1 MKVILLS
8 KNYYEILGVFKNATE
23 QEIKKAYRNL
33 AKKYHPDVNPNN
45 EESEANFKE
54 ISEAY
59 DVLSNPSK
67 RKQYDLGQLN
77 EEHFSQDFSD
87 ANMFFNSIF
96 GKEMMQFKNELNDYI
111 RFLNEMEPKFNE
123 YHYSLKNEIKA
134 ASNLTWFILIVE
146 SFSEKKN
153 RIFREL
159 NNLKANAKAYD
170 DFEKFIKE
178 KEPVFLSYGSNL
190 NAFKPYIKKSFRG
203 VKTVK
208 FYFDLTC
215 QIEEKLKDFKA
226 FDDFVDFFEEM
237 ESKFLKYGF
246 DLQEYKSYVDP
257 SLKGKKRAID
267 YSILKSKINMKFEDL
282 PMIRNNFND
291 YLRSLEKLKLKADS
305 YTKEFVDEKY
315 ENLDQIKK
323 MSSLQIS
330 FEVVNLK
337 MNLENFKRRAKAFDD
352 FNLFLKEADQEL
364 NLYNMHLN
372 LNLFSIYLDPKNRVA
387 FEPIDYIHKKESIEN
402 ILFECRQ
409 KKEEL
414 IIKNRIALEEHGLDL
429 EEFLRVRKIEE
440 KNLSIRM
447 LEKISEMV
455 NFISKIKAYL
465 LVLGINFDFFMSLKG
480 KPLIEMTHKE
490 LSVIHR
496 VLGQKVQELQSKKM
510 DDVTE
515 IVDGPKK

>member
-8 KNYYEILGVFKNATE
+8 KKHYEILGVPENATD
-23 QEIKKAYRNL
+23 QEIKNAYRNL

-45 EESEANFKE
+45 EEAEAKFRE
-54 ISEAY
+54 ISESY

-67 RKQYDLGQLN
+67 RKQYDSGL
-77 EEHFSQDFSD
+77 EIDKPFSRNFSD
-87 ANMFFNSIF
+87 NSVM
-96 GKEMMQFKNELNDYI
+96 GKEMIRFYNEKKDYI
-111 RFLNEMEPKFNE
+111 RFLNEMEPKFKE
-123 YHYSLKNEIKA
+123 YGYNLEQLIKNA
-134 ASNLTWFILIVE
+134 PRLTMFAILID
-146 SFSEKKN
+146 SFTEKKN
-153 RIFREL
+153 RINKEL
-159 NNLKANAKAYD
+159 NDLKTKAKAYD

-190 NAFKPYIKKSFRG
+190 NAYKPYMKKSFRG

-215 QIEEKLKDFKA
+215 QIEAKLKDFKA

-291 YLRSLEKLKLKADS
+291 YLRSLEKLKLTADS

-315 ENLDQIKK
+315 KNLDQIKK

-330 FEVVNLK
+330 LEVVNLK

-352 FNLFLKEADQEL
+352 FNLFLKEAEQEL
-364 NLYNMHLN
+364 NLYNTHLN

-387 FEPIDYIHKKESIEN
+387 FEPKDYNQQKEAIEN
-402 ILFECRQ
+402 ILFEYRQ

-414 IIKNRIALEEHGLDL
+414 IIKNRIALEEHGLDFD
-429 EEFLRVRKIEE
+429 EFLRVRQIEE

-447 LEKISEMV
+447 LEKISEMM
-455 NFISKIKAYL
+455 NFISQIKAYL

-480 KPLIEMTHKE
+480 KPLIEMTHKD

-496 VLGQKVQELQSKKM
+496 VLGQKVQDLQSKKM
-510 DDVTE
+510 DDTE
-515 IVDGPKK
+515 IMDGPKK